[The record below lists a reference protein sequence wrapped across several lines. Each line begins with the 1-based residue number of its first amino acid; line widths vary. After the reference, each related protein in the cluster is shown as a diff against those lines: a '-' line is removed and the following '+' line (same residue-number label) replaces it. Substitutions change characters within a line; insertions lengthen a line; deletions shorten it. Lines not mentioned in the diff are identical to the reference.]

1 MTRDEFCKYHWEY
14 YLMLEKDFLQTERFI
29 SFDLGK
35 NYLYDKKGCTNYG
48 NSMCF
53 SNEFIKQYQSICSEI
68 DVILKTICKEINNKS
83 KAKEIKGYTNEVLKK
98 WPGITNQKVAMKD
111 IELIP
116 FMNWSLLPYNSP
128 DWWTPYNNVKHKR
141 IKNYKEANLKNVLN
155 SLAALYILEHYL
167 VKYIGDRDSTYDV
180 PNDISQLFEMVNYK
194 TRKTVVGRNSYLIS
208 DEDLDEISND

>member
-14 YLMLEKDFLQTERFI
+14 YLVLEKDFLQTERFI

-98 WPGITNQKVAMKD
+98 WPGITNQKVAMKY

-116 FMNWSLLPYNSP
+116 FMNWSLQPYNSP

-194 TRKTVVGRNSYLIS
+194 TRKTVVGRNSYLTS
-208 DEDLDEISND
+208 DEELDEIFND

>member
-1 MTRDEFCKYHWEY
+1 M
-14 YLMLEKDFLQTERFI
+14 
-29 SFDLGK
+29 
-35 NYLYDKKGCTNYG
+35 
-48 NSMCF
+48 
-53 SNEFIKQYQSICSEI
+53 
-68 DVILKTICKEINNKS
+68 
-83 KAKEIKGYTNEVLKK
+83 LKK

-116 FMNWSLLPYNSP
+116 FMNWSLQPYNSP

-194 TRKTVVGRNSYLIS
+194 TRKTVVGRNSYLTS
-208 DEDLDEISND
+208 DEELDEIFND